1 MLFFVVILFLSISLG
16 VTYCFYYISRLMLS
30 LSQLKKADLLVKVLP
45 DGQKQNRDAQP
56 SLLLLYYNT
65 ALEMLYCNTLPPCQT
80 CSIHPQVVQSL
91 QHNLRQSFIQYNE
104 CQALKLY
111 PIQVFLKGF
120 VCFQQLIRKFHKQL
134 KKFLRYSK
142 QCVHSYYIE
151 SDKKQNASN
160 VGSSKC
166 FRVLLTDTVKCPI
179 KL

>member
-1 MLFFVVILFLSISLG
+1 MNKRSINQGVITNTKGMHNFVITNRNTNKLPQNVI
-16 VTYCFYYISRLMLS
+16 T
-30 LSQLKKADLLVKVLP
+30 
-45 DGQKQNRDAQP
+45 
-56 SLLLLYYNT
+56 
-65 ALEMLYCNTLPPCQT
+65 NTLPPCQT